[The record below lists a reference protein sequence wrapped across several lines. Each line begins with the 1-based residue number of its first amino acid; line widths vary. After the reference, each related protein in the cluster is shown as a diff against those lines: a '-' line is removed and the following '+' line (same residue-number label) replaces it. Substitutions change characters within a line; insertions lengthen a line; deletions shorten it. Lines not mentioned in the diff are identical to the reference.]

1 MNDLHCRCLP
11 LWACQ
16 IFAHR
21 DILKSMEY
29 NMKVAFCFYHWYFRK
44 MSINVFT
51 TLGLFL
57 FMLRTFWQMSLFLSL
72 HVVRPFPQ
80 NRIYNECNNVKLNL
94 KQFLVI
100 STSSWQFISWN
111 LYLQNNPTTKFS
123 YV

>member
-72 HVVRPFPQ
+72 HVIRPYPH
-80 NRIYNECNNVKLNL
+80 NYIYIMKVMKYNGFE
-94 KQFLVI
+94 VI
-100 STSSWQFISWN
+100 SRDINKHLAIHIVEFVFAE
-111 LYLQNNPTTKFS
+111 YS
-123 YV
+123 Y